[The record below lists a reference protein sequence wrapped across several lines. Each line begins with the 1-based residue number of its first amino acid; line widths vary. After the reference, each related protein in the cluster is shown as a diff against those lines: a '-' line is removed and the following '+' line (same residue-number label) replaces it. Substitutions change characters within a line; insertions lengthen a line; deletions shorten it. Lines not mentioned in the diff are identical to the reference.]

1 MAKQKIDIGDAI
13 PAFRL
18 QNQRGEWVSSEEL
31 LGSPFVL
38 YFYPKDDTPG
48 CTAEACAFR
57 DAYEDFQQLG
67 VQVVGISSDDPERHR
82 QFAAKHHLPYLLLSD
97 TGNQV
102 RNAFGVPGSF
112 FGLLPGR
119 VTYVIDEAG
128 VVRYLFNS
136 QFNIQGH
143 IDRAKAY
150 LSGGREEPRK

>member
-1 MAKQKIDIGDAI
+1 MVKQKIDIGNTM

-18 QNQRGEWVSSEEL
+18 QNQHGEWVSSEDL
-31 LGSPFVL
+31 SGKPLVL

-57 DAYEDFQQLG
+57 DAYEDFTEMG
-67 VQVVGISSDDPERHR
+67 VQVVGVSSDPPERHR
-82 QFAAKHHLPYLLLSD
+82 DFAARHHLPYLLLSD
-97 TGNQV
+97 PGNRLRQ
-102 RNAFGVPGSF
+102 AFGVPGSL

-119 VTYVIDEAG
+119 VTYVIDAAG

-143 IDRAKAY
+143 IDKARAY
-150 LSGGREEPRK
+150 FEQQG